1 MNGVNFYS
9 KKVEVK
15 VMVNRADI
23 NSVLLQMRQVRQ
35 QIQTTDPTASAG
47 INTQAMGALNN
58 NVGAPQNSFA
68 AQLQQQ
74 RSQFDPSIA
83 PPASPS
89 TSNLNPSQALNQSFN
104 QVRNEVTQ
112 QDLVNQAAAFD
123 TRPGNQMNLTP
134 SSTNPSIGEMMGSA
148 INQVNDTSMHAGSL
162 STRYT
167 QGDPN
172 VDLPEVMVAMQ
183 KSSVSF
189 QAMSQV
195 RNKLLEAYKDIMN
208 MPV

>member
-1 MNGVNFYS
+1 
-9 KKVEVK
+9 
-15 VMVNRADI
+15 MVNRADI
-23 NSVLLQMRQVRQ
+23 NSVLLQMRQVRE
-35 QIQTTDPTASAG
+35 QIQTTDPTASTGLKTAATG
-47 INTQAMGALNN
+47 MQNS

-68 AQLQQQ
+68 AQLKQQ
-74 RSQFDPSIA
+74 RSQLDPSSNA
-83 PPASPS
+83 SLSPS
-89 TSNLNPSQALNQSFN
+89 QF
-104 QVRNEVTQ
+104 RNEVTQ
-112 QDLVNQAAAFD
+112 QDLINQSAALN
-123 TRPGNQMNLTP
+123 TRPGNQMELTP
-134 SSTNPSIGEMMGSA
+134 SSSTPSIGEMMGNA
-148 INQVNDTSMHAGSL
+148 VNQVNETQMHAGNL

-195 RNKLLEAYKDIMN
+195 RNKLLEAYKDVMN

>member
-1 MNGVNFYS
+1 
-9 KKVEVK
+9 
-15 VMVNRADI
+15 MVNRADI

-35 QIQTTDPTASAG
+35 QMQTADPASAAG
-47 INTQAMGALNN
+47 LQNSIQPTQQNAS
-58 NVGAPQNSFA
+58 VGAPQNSFA

-74 RSQFDPSIA
+74 RSQLDPSMMTSPSASNFNTPSANSLNSSNIN
-83 PPASPS
+83 PASM
-89 TSNLNPSQALNQSFN
+89 TPSQF
-104 QVRNEVTQ
+104 RNELTQ
-112 QDLVNQAAAFD
+112 QDLINQTAVFE
-123 TRPGNQMNLTP
+123 TRPGNQMNLSSS
-134 SSTNPSIGEMMGSA
+134 SSTPSIGEMMGNA
-148 INQVNDTSMHAGSL
+148 VNQVNDTQMHAGSL

-172 VDLPEVMVAMQ
+172 IDLPEVMVAMQ

>member
-1 MNGVNFYS
+1 LIENVKFTIV
-9 KKVEVK
+9 KVEVNI
-15 VMVNRADI
+15 MVNRADI

-35 QIQTTDPTASAG
+35 QIQTTDPTASTG
-47 INTQAMGALNN
+47 INTQATGMQNT

-68 AQLQQQ
+68 AQLQTQ
-74 RSQFDPSIA
+74 RSQMAPSLDSA
-83 PPASPS
+83 
-89 TSNLNPSQALNQSFN
+89 T
-104 QVRNEVTQ
+104 QVRHEITQ
-112 QDLVNQAAAFD
+112 QDLINQAAALN
-123 TRPGNQMNLTP
+123 TRPGNQMELTP
-134 SSTNPSIGEMMGSA
+134 SGSTPTIAEMMGNA
-148 INQVNDTSMHAGSL
+148 INQVNDTQMHAGNL

-172 VDLPEVMVAMQ
+172 IDLPEVMVAMQ

-195 RNKLLEAYKDIMN
+195 RNKLLEAYKDVMN

>member
-1 MNGVNFYS
+1 
-9 KKVEVK
+9 
-15 VMVNRADI
+15 MVNRADI

-35 QIQTTDPTASAG
+35 QMQTTDPAASTG
-47 INTQAMGALNN
+47 MNIQATGMQNS

-74 RSQFDPSIA
+74 RSQLDPSIA
-83 PPASPS
+83 SPS
-89 TSNLNPSQALNQSFN
+89 ANAPLNPAQF
-104 QVRNEVTQ
+104 RNEVTQ
-112 QDLVNQAAAFD
+112 QDLLNKAAAFN
-123 TRPGNQMNLTP
+123 TRPGNQMELSP
-134 SSTNPSIGEMMGSA
+134 STSTPSIGEMMGNA
-148 INQVNDTSMHAGSL
+148 VNHVNETQKQAGSL

>member
-1 MNGVNFYS
+1 
-9 KKVEVK
+9 
-15 VMVNRADI
+15 MVNRADI

-35 QIQTTDPTASAG
+35 QMQTTDPSSTVGMQNS
-47 INTQAMGALNN
+47 IQNQIQSPNQN
-58 NVGAPQNSFA
+58 SKVGAPQNSFA

-74 RSQFDPSIA
+74 RSQLDPSSA
-83 PPASPS
+83 PSNFNPASM
-89 TSNLNPSQALNQSFN
+89 TPSQF
-104 QVRNEVTQ
+104 RNELTQ
-112 QDLVNQAAAFD
+112 QDLVNQASALD
-123 TRPGNQMNLTP
+123 TRPGNQMNFSTP
-134 SSTNPSIGEMMGSA
+134 ASNPSLGEMMGNA
-148 INQVNDTSMHAGSL
+148 INQVNATQQHAGSL

-172 VDLPEVMVAMQ
+172 IDLPEVMVAMQ

>member
-1 MNGVNFYS
+1 
-9 KKVEVK
+9 
-15 VMVNRADI
+15 MVNRADI

-35 QIQTTDPTASAG
+35 QMQTTDPASAVG
-47 INTQAMGALNN
+47 LQNSIQPTQQNAS
-58 NVGAPQNSFA
+58 VGAPQNSFA

-74 RSQFDPSIA
+74 RSQLDPSMMTSPSASNFNTPSANSLNSSNIN
-83 PPASPS
+83 PASM
-89 TSNLNPSQALNQSFN
+89 TPSQF
-104 QVRNEVTQ
+104 RNELTQ
-112 QDLVNQAAAFD
+112 QDLINQTAAFE
-123 TRPGNQMNLTP
+123 TRPGNQMNLSSS
-134 SSTNPSIGEMMGSA
+134 SSTPSIGEMMGNA
-148 INQVNDTSMHAGSL
+148 VNQVNDTQMHAGSL

-172 VDLPEVMVAMQ
+172 IDLPEVMVAMQ

>member
-1 MNGVNFYS
+1 
-9 KKVEVK
+9 
-15 VMVNRADI
+15 MVNRADI

-35 QIQTTDPTASAG
+35 QMQATDPAASIG
-47 INTQAMGALNN
+47 INTQTSGVQNTLKSST
-58 NVGAPQNSFA
+58 VGAPQNSFA

-74 RSQFDPSIA
+74 HSQ
-83 PPASPS
+83 
-89 TSNLNPSQALNQSFN
+89 LNPSQDSFAAPSSMN
-104 QVRNEVTQ
+104 PSQFRNELTQ
-112 QDLVNQAAAFD
+112 QDFINQVAALD
-123 TRPGNQMNLTP
+123 TRPGNQMNL
-134 SSTNPSIGEMMGSA
+134 SSTNASSASAPPSISEMMGNA
-148 INQVNDTSMHAGSL
+148 INQVNDTQMHAGSL

-172 VDLPEVMVAMQ
+172 IDLPEVMVAMQ

-208 MPV
+208 MPI

>member
-1 MNGVNFYS
+1 
-9 KKVEVK
+9 
-15 VMVNRADI
+15 MVNRADI

-35 QIQTTDPTASAG
+35 QIQTPDPSTSIG
-47 INTQAMGALNN
+47 VNTPAVGTGNSS
-58 NVGAPQNSFA
+58 VGAPQNSFA

-74 RSQFDPSIA
+74 RSQI
-83 PPASPS
+83 
-89 TSNLNPSQALNQSFN
+89 NPSASVNSSQFQ
-104 QVRNEVTQ
+104 NEVTQ
-112 QDLVNQAAAFD
+112 QDLMNQRAALT
-123 TRPGNQMNLTP
+123 TRPGNQMELTP
-134 SSTNPSIGEMMGSA
+134 SSSTPSIGEMMGNA
-148 INQVNDTSMHAGSL
+148 VNQVNATQQHAGDL

-195 RNKLLEAYKDIMN
+195 RNKLLEAYKDVMN
-208 MPV
+208 MPI

>member
-1 MNGVNFYS
+1 
-9 KKVEVK
+9 
-15 VMVNRADI
+15 MVNRADI

-35 QIQTTDPTASAG
+35 QMQTTDPAASAG
-47 INTQAMGALNN
+47 INAQTMGIQNPLKNST
-58 NVGAPQNSFA
+58 VGAPQNSFA

-74 RSQFDPSIA
+74 HNQF
-83 PPASPS
+83 
-89 TSNLNPSQALNQSFN
+89 NPSQASSAAPSAMSPSQF
-104 QVRNEVTQ
+104 RNEMTQ
-112 QDLVNQAAAFD
+112 QDLVNQAAAID
-123 TRPGNQMNLTP
+123 TRPGNQMNY
-134 SSTNPSIGEMMGSA
+134 SSSASNPSIGEMMGNA
-148 INQVNDTSMHAGSL
+148 INQVNATQKHAGSL

-172 VDLPEVMVAMQ
+172 IDLPEVMVAMQ

>member
-1 MNGVNFYS
+1 
-9 KKVEVK
+9 
-15 VMVNRADI
+15 MVNRADI

-35 QIQTTDPTASAG
+35 QMQTTDPASAAG
-47 INTQAMGALNN
+47 LQNSIQSTQQNAS
-58 NVGAPQNSFA
+58 VGAPQNSFA

-74 RSQFDPSIA
+74 RSQLDPSMMTSPSASNFNTPSANSLNSSNIN
-83 PPASPS
+83 PASM
-89 TSNLNPSQALNQSFN
+89 TPSQF
-104 QVRNEVTQ
+104 RNELTQ
-112 QDLVNQAAAFD
+112 QDLINQTAAFE
-123 TRPGNQMNLTP
+123 TRPGNQMNLSSS
-134 SSTNPSIGEMMGSA
+134 SSTPSIGEMMGNA
-148 INQVNDTSMHAGSL
+148 VNQVNDTQMHAGSL

-172 VDLPEVMVAMQ
+172 IDLPEVMVAMQ

>member
-1 MNGVNFYS
+1 
-9 KKVEVK
+9 
-15 VMVNRADI
+15 MVNRADI

-35 QIQTTDPTASAG
+35 QLNTTDPTASAG
-47 INTQAMGALNN
+47 MNTQAASMQNSNL
-58 NVGAPQNSFA
+58 GAPQNSFA

-74 RSQFDPSIA
+74 RSQLDPSNTVST
-83 PPASPS
+83 PNLNSNPS
-89 TSNLNPSQALNQSFN
+89 SNPSQF
-104 QVRNEVTQ
+104 RNEITQ
-112 QDLVNQAAAFD
+112 QDLINQANALN
-123 TRPGNQMNLTP
+123 TRPGNQMDLNP
-134 SSTNPSIGEMMGSA
+134 ASYAPASTNPSIGEMMGNA
-148 INQVNDTSMHAGSL
+148 INQVNDTAMHSSNL

>member
-1 MNGVNFYS
+1 
-9 KKVEVK
+9 
-15 VMVNRADI
+15 MVNRADI

-35 QIQTTDPTASAG
+35 QMQTTDPSSAAG
-47 INTQAMGALNN
+47 IAQSIQNPTQNPT
-58 NVGAPQNSFA
+58 VGAPQNSFA

-74 RSQFDPSIA
+74 RSQFDP
-83 PPASPS
+83 ASM
-89 TSNLNPSQALNQSFN
+89 TSPDASGMNSQSMTPSQF
-104 QVRNEVTQ
+104 RNELTQ
-112 QDLVNQAAAFD
+112 QDLINQTAALD
-123 TRPGNQMNLTP
+123 TRPGNQMNF
-134 SSTNPSIGEMMGSA
+134 SSSAANPSIGEMMGNA
-148 INQVNDTSMHAGSL
+148 INQVNATQKHAGSM

>member
-1 MNGVNFYS
+1 M
-9 KKVEVK
+9 

-35 QIQTTDPTASAG
+35 QMQTTDPASTVG
-47 INTQAMGALNN
+47 MQNSIQNQVQSPNQNSM
-58 NVGAPQNSFA
+58 VGAPQNSFA

-74 RSQFDPSIA
+74 RSQFEPSVMPSSA
-83 PPASPS
+83 PSNINPA
-89 TSNLNPSQALNQSFN
+89 TMTPSQF
-104 QVRNEVTQ
+104 RNELTQ
-112 QDLVNQAAAFD
+112 QNLVNQAAALD
-123 TRPGNQMNLTP
+123 TRPGNQMNF
-134 SSTNPSIGEMMGSA
+134 SSTASNPSIGEMMGNA
-148 INQVNDTSMHAGSL
+148 INHVNATQKHAGSL

-172 VDLPEVMVAMQ
+172 IDLPEVMVAMQ

>member
-1 MNGVNFYS
+1 
-9 KKVEVK
+9 
-15 VMVNRADI
+15 MVNRADI

-35 QIQTTDPTASAG
+35 QLNTTDPTASAG
-47 INTQAMGALNN
+47 MNTQAASMQNS

-74 RSQFDPSIA
+74 RSQLDPTNSVSA
-83 PPASPS
+83 PS
-89 TSNLNPSQALNQSFN
+89 TISNPISNPGQF
-104 QVRNEVTQ
+104 RNEVTQ
-112 QDLVNQAAAFD
+112 QDLINQANALN
-123 TRPGNQMNLTP
+123 TRPGNQMDLNPASYAP
-134 SSTNPSIGEMMGSA
+134 SSTNPSIGEMMGNA
-148 INQVNDTSMHAGSL
+148 INQVNDTAMHSSNL

>member
-1 MNGVNFYS
+1 
-9 KKVEVK
+9 
-15 VMVNRADI
+15 MVNRADI

-35 QIQTTDPTASAG
+35 QMQTTDPASAAG
-47 INTQAMGALNN
+47 LQNSIQPTQQNAS
-58 NVGAPQNSFA
+58 VGAPQNSFA

-74 RSQFDPSIA
+74 RSQLDPSMMTSPSASNFNTPSANSLNSSNIN
-83 PPASPS
+83 PASM
-89 TSNLNPSQALNQSFN
+89 TPSQF
-104 QVRNEVTQ
+104 RNELTQ
-112 QDLVNQAAAFD
+112 QDLINQTAAFE
-123 TRPGNQMNLTP
+123 TRPGNQMNLSSS
-134 SSTNPSIGEMMGSA
+134 SSTPSIGEMMGNA
-148 INQVNDTSMHAGSL
+148 VNQVNDTQMHAGSL

-172 VDLPEVMVAMQ
+172 IDLPEVMVAMQ

>member
-1 MNGVNFYS
+1 
-9 KKVEVK
+9 
-15 VMVNRADI
+15 MVNRADI

-35 QIQTTDPTASAG
+35 QMQTTDPASTVG
-47 INTQAMGALNN
+47 MGQAIQSPAQNSS
-58 NVGAPQNSFA
+58 VGAPQNSFA

-74 RSQFDPSIA
+74 RSQLDPSMMTSPA
-83 PPASPS
+83 PSNMMSSNINPS
-89 TSNLNPSQALNQSFN
+89 TMTPSQF
-104 QVRNEVTQ
+104 RNELTQ
-112 QDLVNQAAAFD
+112 QDLMNQTAALG
-123 TRPGNQMNLTP
+123 TRPGNQMNL
-134 SSTNPSIGEMMGSA
+134 SSSAATPSIGEMMGNA
-148 INQVNDTSMHAGSL
+148 INQVNDTQRHAGGL
-162 STRYT
+162 RTRYT

-172 VDLPEVMVAMQ
+172 IDLPEVMVAMQ

>member
-1 MNGVNFYS
+1 
-9 KKVEVK
+9 
-15 VMVNRADI
+15 MVNRADI

-35 QIQTTDPTASAG
+35 QMQTTDPSSTVGMQNS
-47 INTQAMGALNN
+47 IQNQVQSPNQN
-58 NVGAPQNSFA
+58 SKVGAPQNSFA

-74 RSQFDPSIA
+74 RSQLDPSSVSSNIN
-83 PPASPS
+83 PASM
-89 TSNLNPSQALNQSFN
+89 TPSQF
-104 QVRNEVTQ
+104 RNELTQ
-112 QDLVNQAAAFD
+112 QDFVNQTAALD
-123 TRPGNQMNLTP
+123 TRPGNQMNFSTP
-134 SSTNPSIGEMMGSA
+134 ASNPSLGEMMGKA
-148 INQVNDTSMHAGSL
+148 INQVNATQQHAGSM

-172 VDLPEVMVAMQ
+172 IDLPEVMVAMQ

>member
-1 MNGVNFYS
+1 
-9 KKVEVK
+9 
-15 VMVNRADI
+15 MVNRADI

-35 QIQTTDPTASAG
+35 QMQTADPASAAG
-47 INTQAMGALNN
+47 MQNSIQPTQQNAS
-58 NVGAPQNSFA
+58 VGAPQNSFA

-74 RSQFDPSIA
+74 RSQLDPSMMTSPSASNFNTPSANSLNSSNIN
-83 PPASPS
+83 PASM
-89 TSNLNPSQALNQSFN
+89 TPSQF
-104 QVRNEVTQ
+104 RNELTQ
-112 QDLVNQAAAFD
+112 QDLINQTAAFE
-123 TRPGNQMNLTP
+123 TRPGNQMNLSSS
-134 SSTNPSIGEMMGSA
+134 SSTPSIGEMMGNA
-148 INQVNDTSMHAGSL
+148 VNQVNDTQMHAGSL

-172 VDLPEVMVAMQ
+172 IDLPEVMVAMQ

>member
-1 MNGVNFYS
+1 
-9 KKVEVK
+9 
-15 VMVNRADI
+15 MVNRADI

-35 QIQTTDPTASAG
+35 QMQTADPASVAGLQSSIQPNQQNAS
-47 INTQAMGALNN
+47 
-58 NVGAPQNSFA
+58 VGAPQNSFA

-74 RSQFDPSIA
+74 RSQLDPSLMT
-83 PPASPS
+83 SPS
-89 TSNLNPSQALNQSFN
+89 TSNINGSNMNPASMTPAQF
-104 QVRNEVTQ
+104 RNELTQ
-112 QDLVNQAAAFD
+112 QDLINQTAALE
-123 TRPGNQMNLTP
+123 TRPGNQMNL
-134 SSTNPSIGEMMGSA
+134 SSSAQTPSIGEMMGNA
-148 INQVNDTSMHAGSL
+148 INQVNDTQMHAGSL

-172 VDLPEVMVAMQ
+172 IDLPEVMVAMQ

>member
-1 MNGVNFYS
+1 
-9 KKVEVK
+9 
-15 VMVNRADI
+15 MVNRADI

-35 QIQTTDPTASAG
+35 QMQTTDPAASIGA
-47 INTQAMGALNN
+47 NTQATSAQDTLKSSM
-58 NVGAPQNSFA
+58 VGAPQNSFA

-74 RSQFDPSIA
+74 HSQLNQTQNSSIA
-83 PPASPS
+83 PAS
-89 TSNLNPSQALNQSFN
+89 LNPSQF
-104 QVRNEVTQ
+104 RNELSQ
-112 QDLVNQAAAFD
+112 QDFINRTAALD
-123 TRPGNQMNLTP
+123 TRPGNQMDLSSINAP
-134 SSTNPSIGEMMGSA
+134 STNSPSASPSISEMMGNA
-148 INQVNDTSMHAGSL
+148 INQVNDTQMHAGSL

-172 VDLPEVMVAMQ
+172 IDLPEVMVAMQ

-208 MPV
+208 MPI

>member
-1 MNGVNFYS
+1 
-9 KKVEVK
+9 
-15 VMVNRADI
+15 MVNRADI
-23 NSVLLQMRQVRQ
+23 NSVLMQMRQVRQ
-35 QIQTTDPTASAG
+35 QVQPTESTAPIA
-47 INTQAMGALNN
+47 NTSGVNPLSSSSVN
-58 NVGAPQNSFA
+58 PTQNSFA

-74 RSQFDPSIA
+74 REQLAPS
-83 PPASPS
+83 SLH
-89 TSNLNPSQALNQSFN
+89 SNINANANVNSFGAAAQSI
-104 QVRNEVTQ
+104 QREMTQ
-112 QDLVNQAAAFD
+112 QDFINQASALN
-123 TRPGNQMNLTP
+123 TRPQSQMDLT
-134 SSTNPSIGEMMGSA
+134 SSSATPSIGEMMGNA
-148 INQVNDTSMHAGSL
+148 IDHVNATQMHAGDL

-172 VDLPEVMVAMQ
+172 IDLPEVMVAMQ

>member
-1 MNGVNFYS
+1 
-9 KKVEVK
+9 
-15 VMVNRADI
+15 MVNSADI

-35 QIQTTDPTASAG
+35 QLQTTDPSASAG
-47 INTQAMGALNN
+47 LNTQATGMQNS

-74 RSQFDPSIA
+74 RSQLDPSIT
-83 PPASPS
+83 SPS
-89 TSNLNPSQALNQSFN
+89 PSSAMNPSQF
-104 QVRNEVTQ
+104 RHEMTQ
-112 QDLVNQAAAFD
+112 QDLINQAAALD
-123 TRPGNQMNLTP
+123 TRPGNQMNLAPTGN
-134 SSTNPSIGEMMGSA
+134 TPSIGEMMGSA
-148 INQVNDTSMHAGSL
+148 INHVNATQQHAGSM

-172 VDLPEVMVAMQ
+172 IDLPEVMVAMQ

>member
-1 MNGVNFYS
+1 
-9 KKVEVK
+9 
-15 VMVNRADI
+15 MVNRADI

-35 QIQTTDPTASAG
+35 QMQTADPSTVGMQNTIQNQLQSPNKSSA
-47 INTQAMGALNN
+47 
-58 NVGAPQNSFA
+58 VGAPQNSFA

-74 RSQFDPSIA
+74 RSQLDPSAMTSSVMPSSVSSNIN
-83 PPASPS
+83 PA
-89 TSNLNPSQALNQSFN
+89 TMTPSQF
-104 QVRNEVTQ
+104 RNELTQ
-112 QDLVNQAAAFD
+112 QDLVNQSAALD
-123 TRPGNQMNLTP
+123 TRPGNQMNFATP
-134 SSTNPSIGEMMGSA
+134 ASNPGLGEMMGNA
-148 INQVNDTSMHAGSL
+148 INQVNATQKHAGSL

-172 VDLPEVMVAMQ
+172 IDLPEVMVAMQ

>member
-1 MNGVNFYS
+1 
-9 KKVEVK
+9 
-15 VMVNRADI
+15 MVNRADI

-35 QIQTTDPTASAG
+35 QMQTTDPSSTVGMQNS
-47 INTQAMGALNN
+47 IQNQVQSPNQNSM
-58 NVGAPQNSFA
+58 VGAPQNSFA

-74 RSQFDPSIA
+74 RSQFEPSAMPSSA
-83 PPASPS
+83 PSNSNPA
-89 TSNLNPSQALNQSFN
+89 TMTPSQF
-104 QVRNEVTQ
+104 RNELTQ
-112 QDLVNQAAAFD
+112 QNLVNQTAALD
-123 TRPGNQMNLTP
+123 TRPGNQMNF
-134 SSTNPSIGEMMGSA
+134 SSTASNPSIGEMMGNA
-148 INQVNDTSMHAGSL
+148 INHVNATQKHAGSL

-172 VDLPEVMVAMQ
+172 IDLPEVMVAMQ

>member
-1 MNGVNFYS
+1 
-9 KKVEVK
+9 
-15 VMVNRADI
+15 MVNRADI

-35 QIQTTDPTASAG
+35 QMQTTDPASSMG
-47 INTQAMGALNN
+47 MNTPSVGTGNTS
-58 NVGAPQNSFA
+58 VGAPQNSFA

-74 RSQFDPSIA
+74 RSQINPSA
-83 PPASPS
+83 SVSPS
-89 TSNLNPSQALNQSFN
+89 QFQ
-104 QVRNEVTQ
+104 NEITQ
-112 QDLVNQAAAFD
+112 QDLINQRAALT
-123 TRPGNQMNLTP
+123 TRPGNQMDLTP
-134 SSTNPSIGEMMGSA
+134 SNSVPSIGEMMGNA
-148 INQVNDTSMHAGSL
+148 VNQVNATQQHAGDL

-172 VDLPEVMVAMQ
+172 IDLPEVMVAMQ

-208 MPV
+208 MQV

>member
-1 MNGVNFYS
+1 
-9 KKVEVK
+9 
-15 VMVNRADI
+15 MVNRADI

-35 QIQTTDPTASAG
+35 QMQATDPTAS
-47 INTQAMGALNN
+47 TAMTNPAQVANSN
-58 NVGAPQNSFA
+58 QVGAPKNSFA
-68 AQLQQQ
+68 AQLEQQTMQ
-74 RSQFDPSIA
+74 QNLQQLQQASSQQPRA
-83 PPASPS
+83 E
-89 TSNLNPSQALNQSFN
+89 L
-104 QVRNEVTQ
+104 TQ
-112 QDLVNQAAAFD
+112 QDLINQANAL
-123 TRPGNQMNLTP
+123 TSRPGNQMDLTP
-134 SSTNPSIGEMMGSA
+134 SPSTPSIGEMMGNA
-148 INQVNDTSMHAGSL
+148 INHVNETQMHAGSL

>member
-1 MNGVNFYS
+1 
-9 KKVEVK
+9 
-15 VMVNRADI
+15 MVNRADI

-35 QIQTTDPTASAG
+35 QIQTTDPTASTG
-47 INTQAMGALNN
+47 LNAAATGMQN
-58 NVGAPQNSFA
+58 SNVGAPQNSFA

-74 RSQFDPSIA
+74 RSQLDPSLNA
-83 PPASPS
+83 SLSPS
-89 TSNLNPSQALNQSFN
+89 QF
-104 QVRNEVTQ
+104 RNEVTQ
-112 QDLVNQAAAFD
+112 QDLINQSAALN
-123 TRPGNQMNLTP
+123 TRSGNQMELAP
-134 SSTNPSIGEMMGSA
+134 SSSTPSIGEMMGNA
-148 INQVNDTSMHAGSL
+148 VNQVNETQMHAGNL

-195 RNKLLEAYKDIMN
+195 RNKLLEAYKDVMN

>member
-1 MNGVNFYS
+1 
-9 KKVEVK
+9 
-15 VMVNRADI
+15 MVNRADI

-35 QIQTTDPTASAG
+35 QMQTTDPASTVG
-47 INTQAMGALNN
+47 MQNSIQPTQQNSS
-58 NVGAPQNSFA
+58 VGAPQNSYA

-74 RSQFDPSIA
+74 RSQLDPSLMTSPSA
-83 PPASPS
+83 SNFNTPSANSMNSSNMNPASM
-89 TSNLNPSQALNQSFN
+89 TPSQF
-104 QVRNEVTQ
+104 RNELTQ
-112 QDLVNQAAAFD
+112 QDLINQTAAFE
-123 TRPGNQMNLTP
+123 TRPGSQMNL
-134 SSTNPSIGEMMGSA
+134 SSSASTPSIGEMMGNA
-148 INQVNDTSMHAGSL
+148 INQVNDTQMHAGSL

-172 VDLPEVMVAMQ
+172 IDLPEVMVAMQ

>member
-1 MNGVNFYS
+1 
-9 KKVEVK
+9 
-15 VMVNRADI
+15 MVNRADI

-35 QIQTTDPTASAG
+35 QMQTADPASAAG
-47 INTQAMGALNN
+47 MQNSIQPTQQNAS
-58 NVGAPQNSFA
+58 VGAPQNSFA

-74 RSQFDPSIA
+74 RSQLDPSMMTSPSASNFNTPSANSPNSSNIN
-83 PPASPS
+83 PASM
-89 TSNLNPSQALNQSFN
+89 TPSQF
-104 QVRNEVTQ
+104 RNELTQ
-112 QDLVNQAAAFD
+112 QDLINQTAAFE
-123 TRPGNQMNLTP
+123 TRPGNQMNLSSS
-134 SSTNPSIGEMMGSA
+134 SSTPSIGEMMGNA
-148 INQVNDTSMHAGSL
+148 VNQVNDTQMHAGSL

-172 VDLPEVMVAMQ
+172 IDLPEVMVAMQ

>member
-1 MNGVNFYS
+1 V
-9 KKVEVK
+9 

-35 QIQTTDPTASAG
+35 QMQTTDPSSAAG
-47 INTQAMGALNN
+47 IAQSIQNPTQNSS
-58 NVGAPQNSFA
+58 VGAPQNSFA

-74 RSQFDPSIA
+74 RSQFDPTSMT
-83 PPASPS
+83 SPDPS
-89 TSNLNPSQALNQSFN
+89 SMNSQNMTPSQF
-104 QVRNEVTQ
+104 RNELTQ
-112 QDLVNQAAAFD
+112 QDLINQTAALD
-123 TRPGNQMNLTP
+123 TRPGNQMNF
-134 SSTNPSIGEMMGSA
+134 SSSAANPSIGEMMGNA
-148 INQVNDTSMHAGSL
+148 INQVNATQKHAGSM

-172 VDLPEVMVAMQ
+172 IDLPEVMVAMQ

>member
-1 MNGVNFYS
+1 
-9 KKVEVK
+9 
-15 VMVNRADI
+15 MVNRADI

-35 QIQTTDPTASAG
+35 QMQTTDPAASIGA
-47 INTQAMGALNN
+47 NTQATSLQDTLKSSM
-58 NVGAPQNSFA
+58 VGAPQNSFA

-74 RSQFDPSIA
+74 HSQLNQTPDSSIA
-83 PPASPS
+83 PAS
-89 TSNLNPSQALNQSFN
+89 LNPSQF
-104 QVRNEVTQ
+104 RNELSQ
-112 QDLVNQAAAFD
+112 QDFINRTAALD
-123 TRPGNQMNLTP
+123 TRPGNQMDLSSINAP
-134 SSTNPSIGEMMGSA
+134 STNASSATPSIGEMMGNA
-148 INQVNDTSMHAGSL
+148 INQVNDTQMHSASL

-172 VDLPEVMVAMQ
+172 IDLPEVMVAMQ

-208 MPV
+208 MPI

>member
-1 MNGVNFYS
+1 
-9 KKVEVK
+9 
-15 VMVNRADI
+15 MVNRADI

-35 QIQTTDPTASAG
+35 QVQATDPASTG
-47 INTQAMGALNN
+47 LKTQATGMHNSN
-58 NVGAPQNSFA
+58 IGAPQNSFA
-68 AQLQQQ
+68 AQLQKQ
-74 RSQFDPSIA
+74 RSQLDPSMTS
-83 PPASPS
+83 PASA
-89 TSNLNPSQALNQSFN
+89 LNPSQSLNH
-104 QVRNEVTQ
+104 VRNEVTQ
-112 QDLVNQAAAFD
+112 RDLINQTAAFD

-134 SSTNPSIGEMMGSA
+134 SSTTPSIGEMMGNA
-148 INQVNDTSMHAGSL
+148 INQVNDTAMHSSNL

-172 VDLPEVMVAMQ
+172 IDLPEVMVAMQ

>member
-1 MNGVNFYS
+1 
-9 KKVEVK
+9 
-15 VMVNRADI
+15 MVNRADI

-35 QIQTTDPTASAG
+35 QMQTTDPSSTVGMQNS
-47 INTQAMGALNN
+47 IQNQVQSPNQN
-58 NVGAPQNSFA
+58 SKVGAPQNSFA

-74 RSQFDPSIA
+74 RSQLDPSSVSSNIN
-83 PPASPS
+83 PASM
-89 TSNLNPSQALNQSFN
+89 TPSQF
-104 QVRNEVTQ
+104 RNELTQ
-112 QDLVNQAAAFD
+112 QDFVNQAAALD
-123 TRPGNQMNLTP
+123 TRPSNQMNFSTP
-134 SSTNPSIGEMMGSA
+134 ASNPSLGEMMGKA
-148 INQVNDTSMHAGSL
+148 INQVNATQQHAGSM

-172 VDLPEVMVAMQ
+172 IDLPEVMVAMQ

>member
-1 MNGVNFYS
+1 
-9 KKVEVK
+9 
-15 VMVNRADI
+15 MVNRADI

-35 QIQTTDPTASAG
+35 QMQTADPSTVGMQNTIQNQIQSPNQNSK
-47 INTQAMGALNN
+47 
-58 NVGAPQNSFA
+58 VGAPQNSFA

-74 RSQFDPSIA
+74 RNQFDPSAMTSPVMPSSVSSNIN
-83 PPASPS
+83 PANM
-89 TSNLNPSQALNQSFN
+89 TPSQF
-104 QVRNEVTQ
+104 RNELTQ
-112 QDLVNQAAAFD
+112 QDLVNQAAALD
-123 TRPGNQMNLTP
+123 TRPGNQMNFSTP
-134 SSTNPSIGEMMGSA
+134 SANPSIGEMMGNA
-148 INQVNDTSMHAGSL
+148 INQVNATQKHAGSM

-172 VDLPEVMVAMQ
+172 IDLPEVMVAMQ